1 MYRCNVKCLAFDA
14 RLVCALLG
22 LGALASPANAVAAS
36 ATKDSGQCPDL
47 SGHYRVTEFGEA
59 NGDALKALR
68 IPMAGFIDSEVL
80 FKRGSG
86 QDWSLF
92 IKSGGSGR
100 LSGSADTTLRH
111 GVDFACRAGWVELL
125 TPVRT
130 NRKTE
135 QGWFEGQTTLLLN
148 KASPSGLTLA
158 ARFSGGKRSTLYQY
172 DSARLSLPIPGT
184 SIRLNE
190 SIRWPDISEPAPP
203 RTENT
208 PPPPEAPAL
217 AQTRQRLS
225 ASLLGPVLLTGLQ
238 PTDLGVRAT
247 LKATQS
253 KQVAALDERLHNAG
267 IGYQVL
273 RQPIWSGNA
282 HHLELLILP
291 AGSIAP
297 WRPSLLWVE
306 QELRRTRHP
315 LAEPGSVQADPQGYR
330 VTLTLSGSVQAQEV
344 ATRIQTLSG
353 AFAEVRVHEG
363 TTSAPEPGH
372 LGARSTRLLLLMK

>member
-1 MYRCNVKCLAFDA
+1 MYRCNFKSLAFNA
-14 RLVCALLG
+14 RLACALLG
-22 LGALASPANAVAAS
+22 LGALAGPADAVAAS
-36 ATKDSGQCPDL
+36 ATQDNSPCPDL
-47 SGHYRVTEFGEA
+47 SGHYRVAEFGDT

-68 IPMAGFIDSEVL
+68 IPMAGFIDSEVR

-100 LSGSADTTLRH
+100 LSGSAATTLTH
-111 GVDFACRAGWVELL
+111 GVDFACRGGWVELL

-130 NRKTE
+130 SRKTE
-135 QGWFEGQTTLLLN
+135 QGWFEGKTTLLLN
-148 KASPSGLTLA
+148 KASPSGLTLS
-158 ARFSGGKRSTLYQY
+158 ARFSGGKRSTLYQQ
-172 DSARLSLPIPGT
+172 LSLPIPGT
-184 SIRLNE
+184 GIRLNE

-203 RTENT
+203 STDIA
-208 PPPPEAPAL
+208 PPAPEVPAV

-225 ASLLGPVLLTGLQ
+225 ASLLGPVLLAGLQ
-238 PTDLGVRAT
+238 PADLGVRAT
-247 LKATQS
+247 LKATRS
-253 KQVAALDERLHNAG
+253 EQVAALDERLRNAG

-282 HHLELLILP
+282 YHFELLILP

-353 AFAEVRVHEG
+353 AFAEVRVDEPHG
-363 TTSAPEPGH
+363 AASAPEPGH
-372 LGARSTRLLLLMK
+372 LGARSARLLLVMK